1 MIGRHRL
8 RAGSRSA
15 VCLLLLLLLGC
26 VRSDKDEVLQVVREY
41 ERLRVE
47 GDLWSLT
54 ELLVDQDAAVFG
66 EGYRHHAFAGLRMSP
81 TGIIGGRLDSVRLL
95 SLAQDTAR
103 AVAYVSDPTWSSRW
117 HEAVRQRTPSI
128 EPVPFPDQETQ
139 RQREKHR
146 AARWRAVS
154 LLRDSLPLD
163 VEADTL
169 TLVRQGG
176 RWRIFLDLV
185 NRERVRK
192 LEGRI
197 LYGDAGYAAASN
209 PMEQKIDRARDFLH
223 VAARYPSYADS
234 GNVARARAMVQLEP
248 YLDSLR
254 VVDVKL
260 QTSGPNAR
268 ALVVLENRSAR
279 GFRLIT
285 VDVVVPGAGWHQ
297 GVRFRSMPPRSVRR
311 SSQLLATGADSIAGA
326 YLSWLVPTE
335 R

>member
-1 MIGRHRL
+1 MTGRHRR

-26 VRSDKDEVLQVVREY
+26 VQCDKDEVLQVVREY
-41 ERLRVE
+41 ERLRVA

-54 ELLVDQDAAVFG
+54 ELLADQDAAVFG
-66 EGYRHHAFAGLRMSP
+66 EGYRQNAFAGLRMSP

-117 HEAVRQRTPSI
+117 HEAVRQRTPSF

-146 AARWRAVS
+146 AARWQAVS

-176 RWRIFLDLV
+176 RWRVFLDLV
-185 NRERVRK
+185 NREQVRK
-192 LEGRI
+192 LQTRI
-197 LYGDAGYAAASN
+197 LYGDSGYAAASN
-209 PMEQKIDRARDFLH
+209 SMQQKIDRARDFLR
-223 VAARYPSYADS
+223 VAARYSSYADS
-234 GNVARARAMVQLEP
+234 GDVARARAMVQLEP
-248 YLDSLR
+248 YLDSLL
-254 VVDVKL
+254 VVEVGLRRPGRKASV
-260 QTSGPNAR
+260 QM
-268 ALVVLENRSAR
+268 VLENRSAR

-285 VDVVVPGAGWHQ
+285 VDVVVPGSGWHQ
-297 GVRFRSMPPRSVRR
+297 GVHFRSVPPRSVRR